1 MASSRAPWPG
11 SNGSE
16 APRYVPPHKPG
27 GPQYVLR
34 FLPDTRAPRPVR
46 LLPDRGVACWSRLL
60 SCGLWILSAP
70 GNSWPG
76 GPGHERGYSSSTAN
90 IIVSFFFEEQYYC
103 VSILFLTHF
112 IDKFVSCRNFVH
124 RYALF
129 LWIVLLTI
137 RSSNLLPT
145 SYEKRSSKLS
155 INFKFQ
161 LHNYIFSKS
170 FFTSFSLFLERT
182 VLY

>member
-1 MASSRAPWPG
+1 MHRLCVFFCQRKEMLITSCRQRHDEATSRGCSRLGFQNPETSILKKKSRDFAVVRSLPVCMASSRAPWPG

-27 GPQYVLR
+27 GPQYVPR

-90 IIVSFFFEEQYYC
+90 IIV
-103 VSILFLTHF
+103 
-112 IDKFVSCRNFVH
+112 CRF
-124 RYALF
+124 YF
-129 LWIVLLTI
+129 
-137 RSSNLLPT
+137 
-145 SYEKRSSKLS
+145 
-155 INFKFQ
+155 
-161 LHNYIFSKS
+161 
-170 FFTSFSLFLERT
+170 
-182 VLY
+182 